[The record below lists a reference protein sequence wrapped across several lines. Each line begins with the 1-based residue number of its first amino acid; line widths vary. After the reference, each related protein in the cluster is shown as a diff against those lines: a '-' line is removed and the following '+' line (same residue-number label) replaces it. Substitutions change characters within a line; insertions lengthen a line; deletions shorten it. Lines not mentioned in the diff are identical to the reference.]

1 MSEDER
7 ERTQAEAVRLLG
19 RLGLSEYAASV
30 YTTLLRL
37 GPATARQI
45 SEASAVP
52 RTRVYDAVDALEQE
66 GLVDVRYASPKVF
79 SAASRETTTR
89 RFQLD
94 YKETVERLSTVLADL
109 EPAQRRREQTGVWTV
124 SGHEAVTE
132 RVLEF
137 VGEADTEVVYM
148 SVEELLTGEVIEA
161 LAAVE
166 QRGVDIQLAGVSPA
180 TRDRI
185 RTEIPSAELFETLW
199 EWSDTTAGRL
209 LMVDRE
215 TILVSV
221 YTDDD
226 TPEETAIWGSGDRN
240 SLVVVLKAIFT
251 WRLNNAEKFAND

>member
-1 MSEDER
+1 MNEDGP

-19 RLGLSEYAASV
+19 KLGLSEYAASV
-30 YTTLLRL
+30 YATLLRL
-37 GPATARQI
+37 GSATAREI
-45 SEASAVP
+45 SEASEVP
-52 RTRVYDAVDALEQE
+52 RTRVYGAVDALEEE

-79 SAASRETTTR
+79 SPASRETTTR

-94 YKETVERLSTVLADL
+94 YEETVERLSTVLADI

-137 VGEADTEVVYM
+137 LGEADTEVVYM
-148 SVEELLTGEVIEA
+148 SVEELLTGEIVEA
-161 LAAVE
+161 LAAIE
-166 QRGVDIQLAGVSPA
+166 RRGVDIQLAGISPA

-221 YTDDD
+221 YTGGDA
-226 TPEETAIWGSGDRN
+226 PEETAIWGSGERN

-251 WRLNNAEKFAND
+251 WRLNNAEKFADD